1 LTGFFTTHTFLHNL
15 LPAGASY
22 PQKEDDPMIEQDTVR
37 LLRECDAGAKMGVD
51 AFKDV
56 LDRVKSRELKSL
68 LTDSRQEHET
78 LGREITEQLHRF
90 RDQGKDPPA
99 MASAMSWLKTQAE
112 LAMEPNDHTVADLMT
127 DGCDMGVKSLS
138 KYLNKYEAA
147 DEKSKD
153 CAKKLIAMEERLAQ
167 SLRPY
172 L

>member
-1 LTGFFTTHTFLHNL
+1 
-15 LPAGASY
+15 
-22 PQKEDDPMIEQDTVR
+22 MIEQDTVR

-51 AFKDV
+51 AFTDV
-56 LDRVKSRELKSL
+56 IGRVRDQRLKTL
-68 LTDSRQEHET
+68 LTDSKEEHET
-78 LGREITEQLHRF
+78 LSHEIKRQLHRF
-90 RDQGKDPPA
+90 QDEGKDPPA

-112 LAMEPNDHTVADLMT
+112 LTMDPADHTVADLMT

-138 KYLNKYEAA
+138 RYLNKYEAA